1 MLDIAIITIYL
12 AAVLIIG
19 IRAGRH
25 VKSIEEF
32 SVAGRSFSY
41 LVIFATLSASFI
53 GGGFSMGN
61 SEKVFLFG
69 LVNIFALWGFS
80 LKEILV
86 AQFIAPQIKRYDA
99 PITVGDIMGHHYGKG
114 AKVVTGIFSVILC
127 SGILGAQVGAMGY
140 IFNIFLGLDQMYG
153 IIIGLGIVIA
163 YSTIGGMRA
172 IVYTDILQ
180 FIVLMV
186 GLPLVLIF
194 GVVKAGGVGAVI
206 QAVPV
211 DHLTFLGPYTLLA
224 FLSLFFTFVIGEA
237 LVPPYVQ
244 RLFIAKDV
252 NEVRKGT
259 MLSGLFSIPFLFVTG
274 SIGLVALILFP
285 EIDAN
290 LAMPTMIKEVLPIGL
305 MGIVVAGVIS
315 IIMSSADSF
324 LNGASVAAVH
334 DVIKPLMNTDDEK
347 NFRLVKIINILV
359 GILAIVFAI
368 KIKSILDILIY
379 SYNFWAPIIVVPLVV
394 AILGGKVT
402 KTQFY
407 WGMTGGIIGVVGWN
421 FVLDAPFGI
430 DGLIIGV
437 IGNAL
442 LFTLGRFFP
451 R

>member
-437 IGNAL
+437 IGNAF